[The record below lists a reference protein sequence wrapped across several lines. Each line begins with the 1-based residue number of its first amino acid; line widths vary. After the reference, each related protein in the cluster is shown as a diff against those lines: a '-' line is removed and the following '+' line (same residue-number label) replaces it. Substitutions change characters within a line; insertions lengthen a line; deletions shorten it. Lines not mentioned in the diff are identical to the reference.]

1 MELSCT
7 LPPASPLAAAGSISA
22 TVRRSRTPVC
32 EPTAGQP
39 DDTDGA
45 GDGYYAGTGDGS
57 RIKRSQSERELLR
70 EQLTPNSLGLVVV
83 MVGLPARGKSFIS
96 RKVERFL
103 RWTGASTRSFNV
115 GMYRRDAVDPSRS
128 GRSDFFNTQ
137 NSCAMAARDRVALL
151 ALEDALRFLDEGG
164 KFAILDATNSTTSR
178 RQLLAEN
185 LNMHH
190 RRYGMIFVET
200 ICSDTEVL
208 VANMLTKVRLSPDFA
223 NMSEK
228 DALADLKARIVN
240 YDAAYETVTDS
251 EGAYIKLF
259 DMSSKIM
266 ANHCYGRVAK
276 SILPYLMAIHIGS
289 RPIWLVRAGAGER
302 AKNPPQVNHDRISQL
317 SEEGR
322 KFAADLGAFVQ
333 QRAKRYWD
341 DADKPGETT
350 HVLTSTMNRAVATA
364 QCAGLE
370 FERRATLNPIDK
382 GVLGEG
388 WWDVECSWDV
398 PPWEEVEQRHPVFMT
413 QWRQN
418 PLTCQ
423 FPGGESYKD
432 VLIRLESLLVDVEM
446 CTRPVLIVSHVTI
459 LQLLIAYFKGIPVED
474 AWKLPVA
481 KNVVFEVI
489 PTSGGS
495 FQHEEHRLDSCRES
509 KLKPNFSGNDAPVL
523 VGVDKRLREDS
534 CTPDLE
540 DTQSSKRTR

>member
-1 MELSCT
+1 M
-7 LPPASPLAAAGSISA
+7 LPPASTGSSSLTQGGSRA
-22 TVRRSRTPVC
+22 TDC
-32 EPTAGQP
+32 EPTGGQAVETPGASAG
-39 DDTDGA
+39 TA
-45 GDGYYAGTGDGS
+45 GDAYYAGTANGCK
-57 RIKRSQSERELLR
+57 IKRSQSERELLR

-103 RWTGASTRSFNV
+103 RWTSASTRSFNV
-115 GMYRRDAVDPSRS
+115 GKYRRDAVDPSRS

-137 NSCAMAARDRVALL
+137 NSCAMAARDRVVLL
-151 ALEDALRFLDEGG
+151 ALEDVLRFLDEGG
-164 KFAILDATNSTTSR
+164 KFAILDATNSTTQR
-178 RQLLAEN
+178 RRMLAEKVS
-185 LNMHH
+185 MHH

-200 ICSDTEVL
+200 ICSDPEV
-208 VANMLTKVRLSPDFA
+208 VNANMLTKARLSPDFA
-223 NMSEK
+223 DMSEK
-228 DALADLKARIVN
+228 DALEDLKARIAN
-240 YDAAYETVTDS
+240 YDAAYETVKDS

-302 AKNPPQVNHDRISQL
+302 AKAPQVNHDRISQL

-322 KFAADLGAFVQ
+322 KFAAELGAFVR
-333 QRAKRYWD
+333 QRAKRYWEE
-341 DADKPGETT
+341 ADKPAEHTL
-350 HVLTSTMNRAVATA
+350 VLTSTMNRAVDTA
-364 QCAGLE
+364 QCAALE
-370 FERRATLNPIDK
+370 SERRATLNPIDK
-382 GVLGEG
+382 GVIGEG
-388 WWDVECSWDV
+388 WWDVECTWDV
-398 PPWEEVEQRHPVFMT
+398 PPWEEVEQRHPVFMA

-432 VLIRLESLLVDVEM
+432 VLVRLESLLIDVEM

-459 LQLLIAYFKGIPVED
+459 LQLMLAYFKGIPVED

-495 FQHEEHRLDSCRES
+495 FQHEEHKLDSSREGR
-509 KLKPNFSGNDAPVL
+509 LKPNFSGDDAPVL
-523 VGVDKRLREDS
+523 VCVDKRLRES
-534 CTPDLE
+534 NSNPE
-540 DTQSSKRTR
+540 EGSPSSKKAR

>member
-1 MELSCT
+1 MEPSST
-7 LPPASPLAAAGSISA
+7 LPPASSPVAAENSSA
-22 TVRRSRTPVC
+22 TVDESRTTVC
-32 EPTAGQP
+32 KTGRPSAG
-39 DDTDGA
+39 GA
-45 GDGYYAGTGDGS
+45 ADAYYTGTGNVCK
-57 RIKRSQSERELLR
+57 IKRSQSERELLR

-151 ALEDALRFLDEGG
+151 ALEDALKFLDEGG

-178 RQLLAEN
+178 RQLLAEKVD
-185 LNMHH
+185 LHH

-200 ICSDTEVL
+200 ICSDPEVL
-208 VANMLTKVRLSPDFA
+208 VANMLTKVRFSPDFA
-223 NMSEK
+223 NMSEE
-228 DALADLKARIVN
+228 DALADLRARITN
-240 YDAAYETVTDS
+240 YDAAYETVKDS

-302 AKNPPQVNHDRISQL
+302 PKAPQANHDRISQL
-317 SEEGR
+317 SAEGR
-322 KFAADLGAFVQ
+322 KFAADLGEFVQ

-341 DADKPGETT
+341 DADKPVEDTY
-350 HVLTSTMNRAVATA
+350 VLTSTMNRAVSTA
-364 QCAGLE
+364 QFAGLE

-382 GVLGEG
+382 GVLGDG
-388 WWDVECSWDV
+388 WWDVECSWEV

-432 VLIRLESLLVDVEM
+432 VLIRLESLLIDVEM

-459 LQLLIAYFKGIPVED
+459 LQLLIAYFKGLPVED
-474 AWKLPVA
+474 VWKLPVA
-481 KNVVFEVI
+481 KNVLFEVI

-495 FQHEEHRLDSCRES
+495 FQHEEHNLDACRES
-509 KLKPNFSGNDAPVL
+509 KLRPNSSGNDAPVL
-523 VGVDKRLREDS
+523 VCVDKRLREGS

-540 DTQSSKRTR
+540 CTQSSKRAR